1 MLTRQVFIAP
11 ACVRQKYL
19 HKNKGP
25 GLCHICRT
33 PLSGQLEPL
42 HAAVTALMKSKSELG
57 FNFNNIPKNPAL
69 KAGGLPGADCSLACW
84 ESSRSQAAPLGPET
98 LVLPLSQ
105 PCRPKGCLS
114 PSLLATAP
122 LSSGGAGSQ
131 RRSGRIWKTTAKVL
145 FLRTELRTN
154 KPVLVLS

>member
-1 MLTRQVFIAP
+1 MAGWHESTEALVTVGWVWCHRALRSPGRFSY
-11 ACVRQKYL
+11 QKYL

-69 KAGGLPGADCSLACW
+69 EAGGLPGADCSLACW
-84 ESSRSQAAPLGPET
+84 EHSRSQAAPLGPET

-131 RRSGRIWKTTAKVL
+131 RRSGRI
-145 FLRTELRTN
+145 
-154 KPVLVLS
+154 